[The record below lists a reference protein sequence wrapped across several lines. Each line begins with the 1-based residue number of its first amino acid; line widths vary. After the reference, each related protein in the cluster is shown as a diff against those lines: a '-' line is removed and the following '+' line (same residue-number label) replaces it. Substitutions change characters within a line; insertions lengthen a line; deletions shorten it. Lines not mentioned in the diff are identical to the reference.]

1 MNASRKSLL
10 ATFAVPLL
18 VGLLLA
24 APAWAKP
31 PKDMDGERMGAAQL
45 DLGASIKD
53 SLSASDASDWRYV
66 KLTKGGVLSVELTT
80 SNKEAVLSFQLVDST
95 GAVIESED
103 KATGGLKFKR
113 KLDAGIYYLRVSC
126 SQALQYEIKANV
138 AP

>member
-1 MNASRKSLL
+1 MNASRKTALATLAAALL
-10 ATFAVPLL
+10 AVAS
-18 VGLLLA
+18 LA
-24 APAWAKP
+24 TPAWAKP

-45 DLGASIKD
+45 TLGASAKD

-80 SNKEAVLSFQLVDST
+80 SNKDAVLTFQLIDST

-103 KATGGLKFKR
+103 KATGGLKLKR

-126 SQALQYEIKANV
+126 AQALQYELKATV